1 MGMTK
6 TTGAIITG
14 IVEAYAGRTGQW
26 VGVGEIA
33 ERAGLTAEELRIGIE
48 DLLRDED
55 FRADPN
61 PLAFR
66 VTEQD
71 AAVAPVIGNEARQII
86 CWY

>member
-33 ERAGLTAEELRIGIE
+33 QRAGLTAEDLEIGIG
-48 DLLRDED
+48 DLLQDED
-55 FRADPN
+55 FRAEPE
-61 PLAFR
+61 PFAFR
-66 VTEQD
+66 ITEQD
-71 AAVAPVIGNEARQII
+71 AAVAPVIGGEARHKI